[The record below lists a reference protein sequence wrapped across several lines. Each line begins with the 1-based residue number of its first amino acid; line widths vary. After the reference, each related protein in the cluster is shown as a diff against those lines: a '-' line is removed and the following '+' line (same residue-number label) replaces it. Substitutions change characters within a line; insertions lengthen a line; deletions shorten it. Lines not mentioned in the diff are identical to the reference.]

1 MIKKFGRGPL
11 YVVLGLSVALG
22 SACTTVRAAKPIERP
37 ALEVPPPPPRV
48 IAPLPLPDLPV
59 IEPVMEL
66 PTNNKPESPR
76 SRAQRE
82 RNEPKPEPKPETPP
96 VEPPA
101 AAAPAPAAPVL
112 RTAEGSDA
120 TQNQIRAAINNARSI
135 LDKTNYPAL
144 KNELKNAYDQAQL
157 FAKQADDALTAKNFV
172 YAKELAEKAE
182 RLAKE
187 LQSR

>member
-1 MIKKFGRGPL
+1 MMKKPRRGPL
-11 YVVLGLSVALG
+11 YGALGLSVVLG
-22 SACTTVRAAKPIERP
+22 SACTTVRASKPIERP

-82 RNEPKPEPKPETPP
+82 RTEPKPEPKPETPP
-96 VEPPA
+96 PVEPPP

-120 TQNQIRAAINNARSI
+120 NQIRASIANARAI

-144 KNELKNAYDQAQL
+144 KHELKNAYDQAQL
-157 FAKQADDALTAKNFV
+157 FAKQADDALNAKNFV
-172 YAKELAEKAE
+172 FAKELAEKAE